1 MVIYMNNNLI
11 PFWEKAYQEKDTV
24 TFSATPNATLKEFEH
39 LLHTDSN
46 ILEVG
51 CGEGQN
57 ALYLAGQGYCNVDAF
72 DLSKHGIAKVKE
84 RCEKN
89 GITLNAFVA
98 DLTTYE
104 FEKKYDMI
112 MSFGTLHFVEKNDWK
127 DFIVKA
133 KEHTAA
139 GGIHIMQIFTDTV
152 PASPDIAPFAIG
164 LAKDGEI
171 RELYSDW
178 EILQFKSY
186 VFEDEHPNV
195 PKHFHASNK
204 IVARFAKTPPSHG

>member
-1 MVIYMNNNLI
+1 MDNNTI
-11 PFWEKAYQEKDTV
+11 PFWEKAYQDIDSV

-39 LLHTDSN
+39 LLHKNSN
-46 ILEVG
+46 ILEIG

-57 ALYLAGQGYCNVDAF
+57 VLYLAEQGYCNIDAF
-72 DLSKHGIAKVKE
+72 DLSEHGIAKVKQ
-84 RCEKN
+84 RCKN
-89 GITLNAFVA
+89 ADVTLNAFVA
-98 DLTTYE
+98 DLTTYQ

-112 MSFGTLHFVEKNDWK
+112 MSFGTLHFVNKSDWK
-127 DFIVKA
+127 DFIYKA

-139 GGIHIMQIFTDTV
+139 GGIHIMQIFTDAV
-152 PASPDIAPFAIG
+152 PASADIAPFAIG

-171 RELYSDW
+171 KELYADW

-195 PKHFHASNK
+195 PKHLHASNK
-204 IVARFAKTPPSHG
+204 IVARLSKTPPSLG